1 MFVGGEEG
9 RKEEKERRETEK
21 GGGVESQ
28 RKGEE
33 IDKDTERLR
42 ILGQ

>member
-21 GGGVESQ
+21 GGVESQ